1 MADALAATNDP
12 VAAVAARDAPGG
24 ASPRRVREHARQVR
38 LRVAAARR
46 WNAGRR
52 AGIADAE
59 AALLVAARNLLD

>member
-1 MADALAATNDP
+1 
-12 VAAVAARDAPGG
+12 
-24 ASPRRVREHARQVR
+24 
-38 LRVAAARR
+38 VAAARR